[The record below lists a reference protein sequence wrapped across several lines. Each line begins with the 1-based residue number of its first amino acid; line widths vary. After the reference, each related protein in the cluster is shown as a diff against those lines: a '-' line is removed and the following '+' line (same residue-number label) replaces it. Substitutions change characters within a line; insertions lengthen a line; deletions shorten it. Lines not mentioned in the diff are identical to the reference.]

1 MEIRAASNMSTLLV
15 GESVGAGNEDTPHRA
30 GLDGGAWA
38 ARLSSRARNPA
49 VEGRGGMAR
58 ASESVANF
66 PQGLGARILW
76 AHRQRRRERGPE
88 HPFQGQGHSQSAYSL
103 GTVARYRGLVQG
115 QAPFLQEGGG

>member
-1 MEIRAASNMSTLLV
+1 
-15 GESVGAGNEDTPHRA
+15 
-30 GLDGGAWA
+30 
-38 ARLSSRARNPA
+38 
-49 VEGRGGMAR
+49 MAR